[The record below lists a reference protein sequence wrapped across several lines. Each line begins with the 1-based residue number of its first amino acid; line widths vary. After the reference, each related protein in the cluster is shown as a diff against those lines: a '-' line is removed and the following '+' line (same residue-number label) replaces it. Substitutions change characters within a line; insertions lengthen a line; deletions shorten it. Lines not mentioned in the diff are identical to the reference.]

1 MDEEMDEE
9 IEQLLTVGLYLNLP
23 SETLR
28 KHKGYS
34 KQVEHFCRAVAQ
46 MDALDLMKIVYV
58 NMTGPTEE

>member
-1 MDEEMDEE
+1 MDEDEDEE
-9 IEQLLTVGLYLNLP
+9 QPLTVGLYLNLP

-28 KHKGYS
+28 KQPGYS
-34 KQVEHFCRAVAQ
+34 AQIEHFCRAVAQ